1 MEDLRE
7 RIFKVIE
14 KQIDMKDFEN
24 WLYSNIQL
32 SERMDEELIL
42 QLYSFN
48 YNQQRVDYEFR
59 KLFLSFFD
67 EREFTDWKIIANLQT
82 LSEGCKE
89 PERILADFYDW
100 GYKNYPY
107 LTSIGYNKYELE
119 DCAYFNRS
127 REQMINEIQEEASQL
142 LAEIKDWLRITANV
156 DLSEFKPKTKKIDMV
171 PFNISENVITID
183 NTSKK
188 WWEFWK

>member
-1 MEDLRE
+1 MEDLKE

-14 KQIDMKDFEN
+14 KQVEMKEFEN

-42 QLYSFN
+42 QLYIFN
-48 YNQQRVDYEFR
+48 YNQQGVDYEF
-59 KLFLSFFD
+59 KTLFLSFFE
-67 EREFTDWKIIANLQT
+67 EREFTDWKIIANLET

-89 PERILADFYDW
+89 PETILADFCDL
-100 GYKNYPY
+100 GYENYPY

-119 DCAYFNRS
+119 DYAYFNRS

-142 LAEIKDWLRITANV
+142 LAEIKDWLRTHPGE
-156 DLSEFKPKTKKIDMV
+156 DLSKFESRTKKIDMI
-171 PFNISENVITID
+171 PNNFPENVIKTES
-183 NTSKK
+183 TSNK